1 MTSKLSTRQERFEK
15 NKKTFFNF
23 NLIFLPNDPSFYF
36 FLSVSG
42 VEMIQF
48 SIKGL
53 MTIYF
58 KGTLQAKMTMPDSQ
72 PIPLTALSELDIN
85 VDNFKY

>member
-15 NKKTFFNF
+15 NKKTFFQF

-72 PIPLTALSELDIN
+72 PIPLTALSDQ
-85 VDNFKY
+85 V